1 MLFHYNNFKE
11 HCHVG
16 ENIFLNLAA
25 ECSLIL
31 DYSIHNIFRDVSNV
45 NFISN
50 VIGRKSTKFITSS
63 GLVCLELALASR

>member
-1 MLFHYNNFKE
+1 MLFHYNYFKK

-16 ENIFLNLAA
+16 ENIFYNLAA

-31 DYSIHNIFRDVSNV
+31 DYFIQKNFCDVNNI

-50 VIGRKSTKFITSS
+50 VIGRKSRKFITAMDWFVSN
-63 GLVCLELALASR
+63 